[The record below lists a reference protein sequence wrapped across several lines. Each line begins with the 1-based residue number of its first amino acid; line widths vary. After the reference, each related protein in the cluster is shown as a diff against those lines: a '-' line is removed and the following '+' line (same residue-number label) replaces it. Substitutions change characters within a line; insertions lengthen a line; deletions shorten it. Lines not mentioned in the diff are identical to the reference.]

1 MKTTFSILGF
11 IVGGYTLQAQSTLT
25 STLQNPYYLVAIL
38 LFVVLIAMALIL
50 PTVIKAL
57 ANQVKEKKNRTK
69 NLMILLF
76 GSLSLSAQ
84 AQEASTSAAAAL
96 VKNIDAAAFMLILA
110 CIILVIT
117 FAVMFK
123 AIFKLSHFLKSEEE
137 LAEEAKKGSSW
148 TQFMKKMTDAKE
160 IEEENDILLDH
171 DYDGIKELDNNLPPW
186 WVGFFYFT
194 IIFGAIYVAR
204 YYIMDHP
211 LQTQEYNIELAEAE
225 ASLEKFKATAT
236 NLIDETTVTLL
247 EDGSSLESGGK
258 LYQSLCAACHGDL
271 GQGLVGPNLT
281 DEYWIHGGDIKSV
294 FSTIKYGVPEKGM
307 IPWKSQLKGPQM
319 QKVASFIIKNLQGT
333 SPAGAKAPEGEK
345 YIPVET
351 EVETNE
357 NVDENTSTEQ

>member
-1 MKTTFSILGF
+1 MKKTFSILGF
-11 IVGGYTLQAQSTLT
+11 IIGGFTLQAQSTLT
-25 STLQNPYYLVAIL
+25 STLQNPYYLVAII

-76 GSLSLSAQ
+76 GSLGLSAQ
-84 AQEASTSAAAAL
+84 AQDASTSAAAAF
-96 VKNIDAAAFMLILA
+96 VKNVDAAAFMLILA

-117 FAVMFK
+117 FIVMFK

-137 LAEEAKKGSSW
+137 LAEEARKGSAW
-148 TQFMKKMTDAKE
+148 TRFMKKMTDAKE

-186 WVGFFYFT
+186 WVGFFYVT
-194 IIFGAIYVAR
+194 IVFGAIYVVR

-211 LQTQEYNIELAEAE
+211 LQTQEYNIEIAEAE
-225 ASLEKFKATAT
+225 AELEKFKATAT

-247 EDGSSLESGGK
+247 EDGGSIETGGK
-258 LYQSLCAACHGDL
+258 LYTSLCAACHGDK

-281 DEYWIHGGDIKSV
+281 DEFWIHGGDIKSV
-294 FSTIKYGVPEKGM
+294 FKTIKYGVPEKGM

-319 QKVASFIIKNLQGT
+319 QKVASYILKELQGT
-333 SPAGAKAPEGEK
+333 NPAGAKAPEGEK
-345 YIPVET
+345 YTPVVEEAET
-351 EVETNE
+351 EKV
-357 NVDENTSTEQ
+357 ENTDSTSQQ

>member
-11 IVGGYTLQAQSTLT
+11 MVGGFTLQAQSTLT
-25 STLQNPYYLVAIL
+25 STLQNPYYLVAIF
-38 LFVVLIAMALIL
+38 LFVVLIALALIL

-76 GSLSLSAQ
+76 GSLGLSAQ
-84 AQEASTSAAAAL
+84 AQDASTSAAAAL

-117 FAVMFK
+117 FIVMFK

-137 LAEEAKKGSSW
+137 LVEEAAKGTSW
-148 TQFMKKMTDAKE
+148 TIFMKKMTDAKE
-160 IEEENDILLDH
+160 ISEEGDILLDH

-186 WVGFFYFT
+186 WVGFFYVT
-194 IIFGAIYVAR
+194 IVFGAAYVVR

-211 LQTQEYNIELAEAE
+211 LQTQEYNIEVAEAE
-225 ASLEKFKATAT
+225 AKLEEYKATAT

-247 EDGSSLESGGK
+247 EDGGSVEAGGK
-258 LYQSLCAACHGDL
+258 LYASLCATCHGPA
-271 GQGLVGPNLT
+271 GEGLVGPNLT
-281 DEYWIHGGDIKSV
+281 DEYWLHGGDIKSV

-319 QKVASFIIKNLQGT
+319 QKIASYILTKLQGT
-333 SPAGAKAPEGEK
+333 NPANGKAPEGDK
-345 YIPVET
+345 FIPAEET
-351 EVETNE
+351 EAETE
-357 NVDENTSTEQ
+357 STEDTTSTEQ

>member
-11 IVGGYTLQAQSTLT
+11 IVGGFTLQAQSTLT

-38 LFVVLIAMALIL
+38 LFVVLIALALIL

-76 GSLSLSAQ
+76 GSLGLSAQ
-84 AQEASTSAAAAL
+84 AQETSTSAVAAL

-110 CIILVIT
+110 CLILVIT
-117 FAVMFK
+117 FIAMFK
-123 AIFKLSHFLKSEEE
+123 AIFKLSHFLKSDEE
-137 LAEEAKKGSSW
+137 LAEEAVKGSTW

-194 IIFGAIYVAR
+194 IIFGAIYVGR

-211 LQTQEYNIELAEAE
+211 LQTQEYNIEVAEAE
-225 ASLEKFKATAT
+225 ASLEQFKATAT

-247 EDGSSLESGGK
+247 EDGGSIETGGK
-258 LYQSLCAACHGDL
+258 LYASLCATCHGAN
-271 GQGLVGPNLT
+271 GEGLVGPNLT
-281 DEYWIHGGDIKSV
+281 DDYWLHGGDVKSV
-294 FSTIKYGVPEKGM
+294 FTTIKYGVPEKGM

-319 QKVASFIIKNLQGT
+319 QKITSYILKQLQGT
-333 SPAGAKAPEGEK
+333 SPANPKAPEGDK
-345 YIPVET
+345 YVPATTET
-351 EVETNE
+351 ELNSEADT
-357 NVDENTSTEQ
+357 TATEQ